1 MNLLKW
7 MTKQTSPR
15 VAVDLEDKA
24 LMISSTQQMITTATP
39 YEELMVRITEENN
52 SPAVLE
58 KNLKRDIF
66 REIMSMYFYL
76 RLKFNVMEHRPITIE
91 EFEVI
96 QKVIVDLA
104 KRVNS
109 LSEAHNYA
117 QRFIKYRFFEDLYS
131 MIITG
136 LERGFIRSCPFF
148 HPDINYYYFF
158 DPESVTV
165 AGYIADDRYTLV
177 FPPNIIELMN
187 EIYAK
192 RYPDLTETTPRQ

>member
-117 QRFIKYRFFEDLYS
+117 QRFIKYRFFE
-131 MIITG
+131 
-136 LERGFIRSCPFF
+136 
-148 HPDINYYYFF
+148 
-158 DPESVTV
+158 
-165 AGYIADDRYTLV
+165 
-177 FPPNIIELMN
+177 
-187 EIYAK
+187 
-192 RYPDLTETTPRQ
+192 